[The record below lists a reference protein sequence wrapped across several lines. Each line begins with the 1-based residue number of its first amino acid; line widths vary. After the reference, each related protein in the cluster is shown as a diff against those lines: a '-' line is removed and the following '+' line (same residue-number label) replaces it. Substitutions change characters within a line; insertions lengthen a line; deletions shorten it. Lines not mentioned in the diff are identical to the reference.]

1 LSRQRLCFSTGL
13 WTTIL
18 SSVFIEAFISSCIF
32 APVIVTDNGM
42 PFWSTN
48 TCRLVPDLPL
58 SVGFGPT
65 SHFPPPKVLSPI
77 CYQVINCH
85 VHLMP
90 LRSSYS
96 FSSLTH
102 NFWNTFDNTHSWNR
116 LWQVVE
122 PEPYSFGSIFHW
134 HPVIRT

>member
-18 SSVFIEAFISSCIF
+18 SSVFIEAFISCIF
-32 APVIVTDNGM
+32 APVIVVTDNGM

-58 SVGFGPT
+58 SVVGFGPT
-65 SHFPPPKVLSPI
+65 SHFPPKGAFTDMLSSD
-77 CYQVINCH
+77 CH
-85 VHLMP
+85 FHLMP

-102 NFWNTFDNTHSWNR
+102 NFWNTFDNIYPFLKSPMTCSRARAILFWKHFP
-116 LWQVVE
+116 LA
-122 PEPYSFGSIFHW
+122 PCY
-134 HPVIRT
+134 

>member
-1 LSRQRLCFSTGL
+1 LCFSTGL

-42 PFWSTN
+42 PFWSTIIH
-48 TCRLVPDLPL
+48 VAWFQIYLPL

-65 SHFPPPKVLSPI
+65 CHLSPK
-77 CYQVINCH
+77 CAFTDMLSSDCH